1 MACGRVGLFR
11 FVACC
16 CAGWRVLLSA
26 DGVRMRCIGLL
37 YVDIYIYILLLLA
50 WLVARS
56 RARAV
61 AGGLCVWMYTTN
73 QGLFRVVWWCDLW
86 LYRVY
91 ICIYIMRLWWCSV
104 GGGGLFVPCMDISIQ
119 GRFAFVL
126 VYSSTSYCIIS
137 KIQTIFTPKV
147 WIYAENNGKQ
157 NFLYGYMQNDSE
169 NQNRKSRLHCAIC
182 IYHLE
187 N

>member
-1 MACGRVGLFR
+1 MRCNRFSVSGGVVLPCACSCDYGAFYKRLLLCWLMACGRVGLFR

-104 GGGGLFVPCMDISIQ
+104 GGGGLFVPCMDISI
-119 GRFAFVL
+119 
-126 VYSSTSYCIIS
+126 
-137 KIQTIFTPKV
+137 
-147 WIYAENNGKQ
+147 
-157 NFLYGYMQNDSE
+157 
-169 NQNRKSRLHCAIC
+169 
-182 IYHLE
+182 
-187 N
+187 